1 MSKKNNQPITISTHN
16 HENLHFAVGLN
27 ENGKI
32 VRITLPQK
40 SSDKAIGEITNH
52 HPKFKLSD
60 EHCETASKICD
71 VYHGKDVDF
80 DLEQLELNIGESTIT
95 TIFERD
101 VILEVAKI
109 PSGNV
114 KTYKDIAES
123 INSTAY
129 RAVGTAIG
137 KNPFPILVPCHRVIR
152 SNGEVGGFRGGTSMK
167 IEILENEGIKINKSK
182 VVNL

>member
-1 MSKKNNQPITISTHN
+1 MNQRFN
-16 HENLHFAVGLN
+16 
-27 ENGKI
+27 
-32 VRITLPQK
+32 
-40 SSDKAIGEITNH
+40 
-52 HPKFKLSD
+52 
-60 EHCETASKICD
+60 
-71 VYHGKDVDF
+71 
-80 DLEQLELNIGESTIT
+80 

-109 PSGNV
+109 PYGNV

-123 INSTAY
+123 INSSAY

-152 SNGEVGGFRGGTSMK
+152 SDGKVGGFRGGTSMK

-182 VVNL
+182 VLIDKSY

>member
-1 MSKKNNQPITISTHN
+1 MSKKNNQTITISTHN

-40 SSDKAIGEITNH
+40 SSDKAIAEITHH

-60 EHCETASKICD
+60 EHCETANDICD
-71 VYHGKDVDF
+71 IYHGKDVDF

-109 PSGNV
+109 PCGNV